1 MSQETS
7 DNKLYVII
15 VILSIAIVVIAA
27 GRLNN
32 YTPAGTTASSLY
44 ITNAPGQKLLS
55 VSGSASAFVVPDT
68 VSISLGVLTQ
78 APSARETSDKNAV
91 LMNAVISALKNQG
104 LTDKEIQ
111 TSVFSIQP
119 VYNYPNNGG
128 APTITG
134 YSASNNVVVTT
145 RMVDKVSDILD
156 KAVAAG
162 ANQVN
167 GISFMVSEEKQKQIH
182 DDLLAGAVKDAR
194 GKADKLAESLGVK
207 ITGVSSTSI
216 SEGGIPQ
223 PMALVIAE
231 KAGPIQPGESQVSLS
246 VQVTYI
252 IE

>member
-15 VILSIAIVVIAA
+15 VILSIAVVVIAA
-27 GRLNN
+27 GL
-32 YTPAGTTASSLY
+32 YSVAVAGTAGVKLFNVT
-44 ITNAPGQKLLS
+44 TPGQKLLY
-55 VSGSASAFVVPDT
+55 VSGSSSTFVVPDT

-91 LMNAVISALKNQG
+91 SMNAVISALKNQG
-104 LTDKEIQ
+104 LTDKEIR

-119 VYNYPNNGG
+119 VYSYPKDGG

-134 YSASNNVVVTT
+134 YSASNNVVITT
-145 RMVDKVSDILD
+145 RKVGNVSDILD
-156 KAVAAG
+156 KSVAAG
-162 ANQVN
+162 ANQVS

-182 DDLLAGAVKDAR
+182 DELLAGAVKDAR
-194 GKADKLAESLGVK
+194 EKADKLAENLGVK

-223 PMALVIAE
+223 PMALGIAE
-231 KAGPIQPGESQVSLS
+231 KAAPIQPGQTEVSLS

>member
-1 MSQETS
+1 MPQETS

-27 GRLNN
+27 GL
-32 YTPAGTTASSLY
+32 YSVAVAGTAGVKLFNVT
-44 ITNAPGQKLLS
+44 TPGQKLLY
-55 VSGSASAFVVPDT
+55 VSGSASTFVVPDT
-68 VSISLGVLTQ
+68 ASISLGVLTQ
-78 APSARETSDKNAV
+78 APSARETSDKNAA

-104 LTDKEIQ
+104 LTDREIQ

-119 VYNYPNNGG
+119 VYSYPKDGG

-145 RMVDKVSDILD
+145 RMVGNVSDILD
-156 KAVAAG
+156 KSVAAG

-167 GISFMVSEEKQKQIH
+167 GISFMVSEDKQKQIH
-182 DDLLAGAVKDAR
+182 DDLLAEAVKDAR
-194 GKADKLAESLGVK
+194 EKADRLAESLGVK

-223 PMALVIAE
+223 PVALGIAE
-231 KAGPIQPGESQVSLS
+231 KAAPIQPGESQVSLS

>member
-1 MSQETS
+1 MPQETS

-27 GRLNN
+27 GL
-32 YTPAGTTASSLY
+32 YSVSVAGTAGVKLFNVT
-44 ITNAPGQKLLS
+44 APGQKLLY
-55 VSGSASAFVVPDT
+55 VSGSASTFVVPDT

-91 LMNAVISALKNQG
+91 LMNAVITALKNQG

-145 RMVDKVSDILD
+145 RMVGNVSDILD
-156 KAVAAG
+156 KSVAAG

-182 DDLLAGAVKDAR
+182 DDLLAGAVMDAR
-194 GKADKLAESLGVK
+194 EKADKLAESLGVK

-223 PMALVIAE
+223 PVALGIAE
-231 KAGPIQPGESQVSLS
+231 KAATPIQPGQTEVSLS

>member
-27 GRLNN
+27 GL
-32 YTPAGTTASSLY
+32 YSVAVAGTVGVKLFNVT
-44 ITNAPGQKLLS
+44 APGQKLLY

-78 APSARETSDKNAV
+78 APSARETSDKNAA

-111 TSVFSIQP
+111 TAVFSIQP

-145 RMVDKVSDILD
+145 RMVGNLSDILD

-162 ANQVN
+162 ANQVS

-194 GKADKLAESLGVK
+194 EKADKLAESLGVK

-223 PMALVIAE
+223 PMALGISE
-231 KAGPIQPGESQVSLS
+231 KAAPIQPGQTEVSLS
-246 VQVTYI
+246 VQVTYL

>member
-7 DNKLYVII
+7 DNKLYLII
-15 VILSIAIVVIAA
+15 VILSIAVIVMAA
-27 GRLNN
+27 GLMNKGN
-32 YTPAGTTASSLY
+32 LGVPTASSLY

-55 VSGSASAFVVPDT
+55 VSGSASTFVVPDT
-68 VSISLGVLTQ
+68 ASISLGVLTQ

-91 LMNAVISALKNQG
+91 SMNAVISALKNQG
-104 LTDKEIQ
+104 LTDKEIR

-119 VYNYPNNGG
+119 VYSYPKDGG

-145 RMVDKVSDILD
+145 RMVGNVSDILD
-156 KAVAAG
+156 KSVAAG

-167 GISFMVSEEKQKQIH
+167 GISFIVSEEKQKQIH
-182 DDLLAGAVKDAR
+182 DDLLAGAVMDAR
-194 GKADKLAESLGVK
+194 GKADKLAGSLGVK

-216 SEGGIPQ
+216 NEGGIPQ
-223 PMALVIAE
+223 PVALGINE
-231 KAGPIQPGESQVSLS
+231 KAAPIQPGQTEVSLS

>member
-1 MSQETS
+1 MPQETS

-27 GRLNN
+27 GL
-32 YTPAGTTASSLY
+32 YSVAGTAGVKLY
-44 ITNAPGQKLLS
+44 NVTTPGQKLLY
-55 VSGSASAFVVPDT
+55 VSGSSSTFVVPDT

-78 APSARETSDKNAV
+78 APSAREASDKNSAQ
-91 LMNAVISALKNQG
+91 MNAVIGALKNQG

-119 VYNYPNNGG
+119 VYSYPKDGG

-145 RMVDKVSDILD
+145 RMVGNVSDILD
-156 KAVAAG
+156 KSVAAG

-182 DDLLAGAVKDAR
+182 DDLLAGAVTDAR

-223 PMALVIAE
+223 PVALGIAE
-231 KAGPIQPGESQVSLS
+231 KAAPIQPGQTEVSLS

>member
-1 MSQETS
+1 MPQESS

-15 VILSIAIVVIAA
+15 VILSIAVVVIAA
-27 GRLNN
+27 GL
-32 YTPAGTTASSLY
+32 YSVAVAGTVGVKLFNVT
-44 ITNAPGQKLLS
+44 APGQKLLY

-78 APSARETSDKNAV
+78 APSARETSDKNAA

-111 TSVFSIQP
+111 TAVFSIQP

-145 RMVDKVSDILD
+145 RMVGNLSDILD

-162 ANQVN
+162 ANQVS

-194 GKADKLAESLGVK
+194 EKADKLAESLGVK

-223 PMALVIAE
+223 PMALGISE
-231 KAGPIQPGESQVSLS
+231 KAAPIQPGQTEVSLS
-246 VQVTYI
+246 VQVTYL